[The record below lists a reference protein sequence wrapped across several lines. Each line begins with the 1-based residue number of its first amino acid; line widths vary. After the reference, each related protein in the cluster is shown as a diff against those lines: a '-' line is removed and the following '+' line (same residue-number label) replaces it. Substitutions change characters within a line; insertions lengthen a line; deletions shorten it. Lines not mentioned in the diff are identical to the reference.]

1 MRDGECK
8 AVTPSPAFFTIRSA
22 SLLPC
27 LFVLIKNML
36 DLPVR
41 LKENYNT

>member
-8 AVTPSPAFFTIRSA
+8 AVTKPGVLHHKVGKSW
-22 SLLPC
+22 LPC